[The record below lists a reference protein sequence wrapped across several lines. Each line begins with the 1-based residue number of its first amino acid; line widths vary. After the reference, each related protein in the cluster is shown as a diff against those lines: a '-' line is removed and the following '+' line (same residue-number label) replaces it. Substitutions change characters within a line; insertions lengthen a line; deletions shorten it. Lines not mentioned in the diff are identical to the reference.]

1 VSFALRL
8 LLAQAA
14 AAYPPHAHAV
24 HVKDAPVLDGKLDD
38 DVWRSA
44 PPTSAFT
51 QKSPVEGAA
60 PTERTTVRVVY
71 DDDALYIGVDCEQ
84 QGAPVVERLTRRDR
98 EVEADWVSV
107 ALDTRRDG
115 KSAFVFEVNAGG
127 ALLDAVRFNDTDF
140 SPDWDENWDARA
152 AVRDHGWSIEYR
164 IPFRILRFQTLPLQS
179 WGFEVRRYV
188 SMKQETEEWAL
199 VSRTAGG
206 EVSHYGKLDGLVGLS
221 ARTPFELRPFV
232 LARVRRQDA
241 TQLNLPTLGNTTFTN
256 NLPGV
261 TDFAP
266 SAGLDLKW
274 HLTQDLTLDGT
285 INPDFA
291 QVEADQL
298 VLNLSTY
305 ETYYPE
311 KRPFFLEGTDIFST
325 PGQLLYTRRI
335 GRVPAI
341 PALRP
346 GEQLLDVPQPT
357 PIWGASKLTGRVADG
372 LTIGTLQAVT
382 GENTVP
388 VREAGGSVVAR
399 RIAPVSA
406 FNVVRARYDVT
417 DRAAVGVMA
426 TGVTRAEHT
435 SEWPIVPGTP
445 AQALCPTTMQAAQ
458 STLLVAPGARCFN
471 DAYVAAGDW
480 RWRSANGDWATNGQV
495 GLSLLGRGPDRY
507 VPDGTVVRPGDVG
520 GSGGAYVGKE
530 GGEHWVGDV
539 WGGYSDRKF
548 DMNDVGYNQ
557 RSNAY
562 WDGFDVEYRTLVPWK
577 ALLETHS
584 RLEYWDNGNTAGLG
598 LGRGVQ
604 LNTSG
609 KLTNFWHYFVEIQ
622 SRDRRFDDREMGDG
636 AALERAAVVV
646 GNDTF
651 IQSDTTKVVA
661 FSAHVRPQALANGG
675 VNLNAD
681 AGVVVRAL
689 PQLDF
694 ELLPMLTYNRGEPR
708 FVGTGPIAGEYVFG
722 HLEAASAGAT
732 LRSTY
737 TFAPRLTLQAYA
749 QLFLASGHYSGF
761 LGYYSDPNGPRPVV
775 HLADLRPTQPLNTN
789 PDFEQGALDVNV
801 VLRWEWR
808 LGSLLYLVYTR
819 SQVPNVSLGPGE
831 VGTVDLGSV
840 KRAPAADQFILK
852 ISYWW
857 G

>member
-1 VSFALRL
+1 L

-14 AAYPPHAHAV
+14 AANPPHAHAQ
-24 HVKDAPVLDGKLDD
+24 HVKEPPVLDGKLDD
-38 DVWRSA
+38 DAWREA
-44 PPTSAFT
+44 PATSSFT

-84 QGAPVVERLTRRDR
+84 RGAPVVERLTRRDR

-140 SPDWDENWDARA
+140 SPDWDENWDAHV

-164 IPFRILRFQTLPLQS
+164 IPFRILRFQSLPLQS

-206 EVSHYGKLDGLVGLS
+206 EVSHYGKLEGLVGLS

-232 LARVRRQDA
+232 LGRVRRQDA
-241 TQLNLPTLGNTTFTN
+241 TQLSVPTLGNTVFTN

-261 TDFAP
+261 TDFTP

-274 HLTQDLTLDGT
+274 HLSQDLTLDGA

-335 GRVPAI
+335 GRVPTI

-346 GEQLLDVPQPT
+346 GEQLLDVPQP
-357 PIWGASKLTGRVADG
+357 PIWGASKLTGRLADG

-382 GENTVP
+382 GENSVP
-388 VREAGGSVVAR
+388 VREADGSMVTR
-399 RIAPVSA
+399 KIAPMSA
-406 FNVVRARYDVT
+406 FNVLRARYDIT

-435 SEWPIVPGTP
+435 TEWPVVPGSP
-445 AQALCPTTMQAAQ
+445 AQTLCPTTMQAAQ

-471 DAYVAAGDW
+471 DAYVGAADW
-480 RWRSANGDWATNGQV
+480 RWRSASGDWASNGQV
-495 GLSLLGRGPDRY
+495 GASLLGRGPARY
-507 VPDGTVVRPGDVG
+507 QPDGTIERPGDIG
-520 GSGGAYVGKE
+520 GSAGAYVGKE

-539 WGGYSDRKF
+539 WGGY
-548 DMNDVGYNQ
+548 
-557 RSNAY
+557 
-562 WDGFDVEYRTLVPWK
+562 
-577 ALLETHS
+577 
-584 RLEYWDNGNTAGLG
+584 AG
-598 LGRGVQ
+598 R
-604 LNTSG
+604 
-609 KLTNFWHYFVEIQ
+609 
-622 SRDRRFDDREMGDG
+622 
-636 AALERAAVVV
+636 
-646 GNDTF
+646 
-651 IQSDTTKVVA
+651 
-661 FSAHVRPQALANGG
+661 
-675 VNLNAD
+675 
-681 AGVVVRAL
+681 
-689 PQLDF
+689 
-694 ELLPMLTYNRGEPR
+694 
-708 FVGTGPIAGEYVFG
+708 
-722 HLEAASAGAT
+722 
-732 LRSTY
+732 
-737 TFAPRLTLQAYA
+737 
-749 QLFLASGHYSGF
+749 
-761 LGYYSDPNGPRPVV
+761 
-775 HLADLRPTQPLNTN
+775 
-789 PDFEQGALDVNV
+789 
-801 VLRWEWR
+801 
-808 LGSLLYLVYTR
+808 
-819 SQVPNVSLGPGE
+819 
-831 VGTVDLGSV
+831 
-840 KRAPAADQFILK
+840 
-852 ISYWW
+852 
-857 G
+857 